1 MGTRSIQGRQ
11 MGFVEDLFSD
21 KANYSI
27 DELRE
32 KYKIRDTEFQYWL
45 KDKRFIKEIRRR
57 VWWAYQ
63 TSEIQVAR
71 FAQIAATKLI
81 ELTGSQNPE
90 TARKACLDIIS
101 LLRLQQRQKV
111 IRHISER
118 VERKQEPKE
127 ERIELEDDQ
136 ASRILSIL
144 SEPIPGST
152 R

>member
-1 MGTRSIQGRQ
+1 
-11 MGFVEDLFSD
+11 MGFVADLFSE
-21 KANYSI
+21 KANYHI
-27 DELRE
+27 DEIKE
-32 KYKIRDTEFQYWL
+32 KYKIGETEFQYWI

-57 VWWAYQ
+57 VRWAYLR
-63 TSEIQVAR
+63 SEIMVAR

-81 ELTGSQNPE
+81 ELTGSSNPE

-118 VERKQEPKE
+118 VERKQEPRE
-127 ERIELEDDQ
+127 ERLDLEDEQ

-144 SEPIPGST
+144 AEPIPGST
-152 R
+152 K